1 MIIRHVRLSNIRSY
15 TDALVEFPTGSVML
29 SGDIGSGKSTV
40 LLAIEF
46 CLFGITAALDGS
58 SLLRNGQNAGSVE
71 LKMSIDGNDVIIK
84 RSLKRF
90 RDTVRQDS
98 GYMITRGQKHELAPV
113 ELKARTL
120 ELLGYPKELLTK
132 SKSLIYRYTVYTPQ
146 EEMKLILMDSNT
158 SRLDTLRKVFQI
170 DKYRRIKENSQLLVR
185 AVKEK
190 AKELS
195 AKAEDLPQK
204 QERAQELEKELMD
217 ADKKVSDLLPRI
229 SQLEEFVAKKKA
241 HSESLEGRSRLLA
254 EHRKRFEIAASRMRE
269 RERITKEAEADIARA
284 ESEMAALQKK
294 QETAAALHGTFI
306 QMLVSAKKWFIA
318 IQSEVAGKQA
328 AKQQLLDAENELGR
342 VNAEIRKLQFIMESS
357 RKLTQGVTALTTCPT
372 CRQPVTHEHKEHIR
386 KTEEEKTASANA
398 ELEKHAAGKKLH
410 EEKAASLRIEI
421 DRMHE
426 KERQLANAGGEI
438 TACEE
443 TSAELG
449 MAQKLR
455 EEMLAPAEMELTSNA
470 AAAAAI
476 AEIRSMN
483 RQIRESMHYR
493 EMLADKQRL
502 SGSLKEK
509 MRLLRAEIESL
520 GVEAGEENRMI
531 SELGGVDAQITAAK
545 AELEEL
551 LRQEKALLM
560 QKAGLMGEKDG
571 ISRNIRAL
579 QQEIEGKL
587 KIKEAVE
594 KEKGLVHWLDEHFT
608 NLVVT
613 IERQV
618 MLRIYNEFNTFFQ
631 NWFSVLMQDEAISV
645 RLNEEFSP
653 VIEQNGYELS
663 FDSLSGGERTSCA
676 LAYRL
681 ALNKAI
687 NDLVT
692 TIKTRDI
699 IILDEPTDG
708 FSSEQ
713 IERIRDVTEQLNI
726 AQIIIVSHEQKI
738 ESFVDSVIRIVKE
751 EHVSRVMV

>member
-29 SGDIGSGKSTV
+29 SGDIGSGKSTI

-46 CLFGITAALDGS
+46 CLFGITAALDGTA
-58 SLLRNGQNAGSVE
+58 LLRNGKNSGSVE
-71 LKMSIDGNDVIIK
+71 LKMAIDGNDVIIK

-90 RDTVRQDS
+90 RDAVRQDS
-98 GYMITRGQKHELAPV
+98 GYMIIHGQKHELAPV

-146 EEMKLILMDSNT
+146 EEMRLILMDSNT

-170 DKYRRIKENSQLLVR
+170 DKYRRIKENSQLLIKEI
-185 AVKEK
+185 KEK
-190 AKELS
+190 MRELS

-204 QERAQELEKELMD
+204 QESARELEKELID
-217 ADKKVSDLLPRI
+217 AGTKVSGLLPMI
-229 SQLEEFVAKKKA
+229 SQLEALVMQKKA
-241 HSESLEGRSRLLA
+241 HAESLEGKSRLHA
-254 EHRKRFEIAASRMRE
+254 EHRKKLEIALSRIRE
-269 RERITKEAEADIARA
+269 KERVAKEAEADIARA
-284 ESEMAALQKK
+284 GTEIAVLQNR
-294 QETAAALHGTFI
+294 QETAAALHSPFV
-306 QMLVSAKKWFIA
+306 QKLAAARKWHISTE
-318 IQSEVAGKQA
+318 SEVAGKPA
-328 AKQQLLDAENELGR
+328 AKQRLLEAENELGR
-342 VNAEIRKLQFIMESS
+342 INAEIRKLQFITESS
-357 RKLTQGVTALTTCPT
+357 RKLAQGIAALTMCPT
-372 CRQPVTHEHKEHIR
+372 CRQPVSSGHKEHIR
-386 KTEEEKTASANA
+386 QTEEEKTAGANA
-398 ELEKHAAGKKLH
+398 EMEKHAADKKLH
-410 EEKAASLRIEI
+410 EEKAASLRTEI
-421 DRMHE
+421 DKLHE

-438 TACEE
+438 AACGETA
-443 TSAELG
+443 AELG
-449 MAQKLR
+449 MAEKLQ
-455 EEMLAPAEMELTSNA
+455 EAILTAAEPETNA

-476 AEIRSMN
+476 AELRAMN
-483 RQIRESMHYR
+483 RQIRESMHYS
-493 EMLADKQRL
+493 EMLADKQRVSVSLREKMQLLGKETETLSREAEEEKKFVSEL
-502 SGSLKEK
+502 SG
-509 MRLLRAEIESL
+509 
-520 GVEAGEENRMI
+520 
-531 SELGGVDAQITAAK
+531 VDVQITAAK
-545 AELEEL
+545 AELEDL

-560 QKAGLMGEKDG
+560 QKAALMAEKEG
-571 ISRNIRAL
+571 ISRNIKSL

-587 KIKEAVE
+587 RIKAGLEDE
-594 KEKGLVHWLDEHFT
+594 KKLVYWLDAHFIS
-608 NLVVT
+608 LAEA

-713 IERIRDVTEQLNI
+713 IERIRDVAEQLSI
-726 AQIIIVSHEQKI
+726 AQIIIVSHEAKI

-751 EHVSRVMV
+751 EHVSRVQ